1 MTQIELKLKQVDNDN
16 CRVYFTSPGER
27 LYCFQL
33 ETRGEF
39 AMFECTDEGEPF
51 CHVDMSK
58 FEPPFV
64 EGENSKIRI
73 AHEFNEWLGDLV
85 LDHGH
90 TAGIGM

>member
-1 MTQIELKLKQVDNDN
+1 MPQIDLKLQQVDNDN

-33 ETRGEF
+33 EKRGEF
-39 AMFECTDEGEPF
+39 VMLECTDDGEPL
-51 CHVDMSK
+51 CHVDMSN

-64 EGENSKIRI
+64 EGDDSKIRI
-73 AHEFNEWLGDLV
+73 AREYNEWLGDLV

-90 TAGIGM
+90 TAGISM